1 MPPSTDHLLL
11 TPSHP
16 AFPEPLHH
24 IPNPPKQLYARGN
37 IDLLKTP
44 CFALVGTR
52 ANTPSGKRNA
62 IHFTRGLVSYGLTT
76 VSGLAFGIDAIVHEA
91 TLDHGGKT
99 IAVLGCGIDRIYPS
113 YHENL
118 AHRILQEGGLILSEY
133 PPDTITFPSNF
144 ALRNRIISGISLG
157 VLIIEAPEGSG
168 ALITARH
175 AFDQNR
181 DVFALPGS
189 LDNENME
196 GNNKLI
202 ASDMARLVR
211 TPEEIMGH
219 LSEQPHLVRQLKNLD
234 HNGHDVNRPTPLFST
249 QAQAT
254 IWQTLTQ
261 KPLTA
266 EAILDKTNLS
276 VVDVSVALSFLELNG
291 LVRDLGL
298 GRYVRSY

>member
-1 MPPSTDHLLL
+1 MPPFTDHLLL
-11 TPSHP
+11 TSTHP
-16 AFPEPLHH
+16 AFPEPLKH

-37 IDLLKTP
+37 LDLLKPP

-118 AHRILQEGGLILSEY
+118 AQRILCEGGLILSEY

-189 LDNENME
+189 LENENME

-219 LSEQPHLVRQLKNLD
+219 LSEQPHLAKFFEPCHR
-234 HNGHDVNRPTPLFST
+234 DVTETSTPHFST
-249 QAQAT
+249 PAQAT
-254 IWQTLTQ
+254 VYKTLNK

-298 GRYVRSY
+298 GRYVRAY

>member
-1 MPPSTDHLLL
+1 MDLL

-16 AFPEPLHH
+16 AFPEPLKH
-24 IPNPPKQLYARGN
+24 IPNPPKQLYARGVL
-37 IDLLKTP
+37 DLLKTP

-118 AHRILQEGGLILSEY
+118 ANRILQEGGLILSEY

-219 LSEQPHLVRQLKNLD
+219 LSEQPHLGPLV
-234 HNGHDVNRPTPLFST
+234 PTKPYRLQTTDFPFST
-249 QAQAT
+249 PAQRVV
-254 IWQTLTQ
+254 WESLG
-261 KPLTA
+261 KKSLTA

>member
-1 MPPSTDHLLL
+1 MDPQ
-11 TPSHP
+11 HP
-16 AFPEPLHH
+16 DFPESLKH
-24 IPNPPKQLYARGN
+24 IPHPPKQLYARGN
-37 IDLLKTP
+37 LSLLKTS
-44 CFALVGTR
+44 CFAIVGTR

-113 YHENL
+113 YHEDL
-118 AHRILQEGGLILSEY
+118 AQRIIQEDGLIVSEY
-133 PPDTITFPSNF
+133 APGTITYPSNF

-157 VLIIEAPEGSG
+157 VLIVEAPENSG

-189 LDNENME
+189 LENENME

-219 LSEQPHLVRQLKNLD
+219 LSEQPHLAKQLKKLD
-234 HNGHDVNRPTPLFST
+234 NRSRSDLTCPTFST
-249 QAQAT
+249 PAQRVV
-254 IWQTLTQ
+254 WESLGK
-261 KPLTA
+261 KPLDA
-266 EAILDKTNLS
+266 ETILDKTNLS

-298 GRYVRSY
+298 GRYVRSH